1 MKMEENKK
9 ENVFKK
15 LLKKEVIISLVVG
28 LVLGLIIMFFVANG
42 IEGYASGRLIT
53 EGSLYGRMKQYYSI
67 DLVLKNID
75 TKILNKKYKLNDE
88 ELNDLKET
96 ADSYI
101 EQYEMYGYTKE
112 EFLEGNGFESYDEF
126 VEYLSLDYKRSLY
139 VYDYLET
146 QLEENAV
153 QTYYDE
159 NAFGKVN
166 TKHILVQASGD
177 MDDTQALAL
186 ANEIISKLNDGE
198 EFDTLATEYTTNYD
212 NVITEDL
219 GEMGAFDHLDE
230 AYVEGMKK
238 LEKGKYSTEPV
249 KSSFGYHVIYCVDKA
264 EKTEEISASDKMAI
278 VDALATE
285 AGLTLDETTYYKALI
300 QMREEAGLKFFDKDF
315 KEKYEEYCE
324 PYVEVEDEDY
334 SYADI
339 INMVDDD
346 KNNLRID

>member
-1 MKMEENKK
+1 MLKQVLKKIKNKK
-9 ENVFKK
+9 W
-15 LLKKEVIISLVVG
+15 LSLC
-28 LVLGLIIMFFVANG
+28 LVLGLTFLIATLSCHPMFKA
-42 IEGYASGRLIT
+42 
-53 EGSLYGRMKQYYSI
+53 GSLDK
-67 DLVLKNID
+67 LLKS
-75 TKILNKKYKLNDE
+75 L
-88 ELNDLKET
+88 
-96 ADSYI
+96 
-101 EQYEMYGYTKE
+101 GYTKE

-139 VYDYLET
+139 VYYYLET

-278 VDALATE
+278 VDALATK

-324 PYVEVEDEDY
+324 PYVENTDEKEGETNTT
-334 SYADI
+334 AE
-339 INMVDDD
+339 
-346 KNNLRID
+346 